1 MSDEAEKWARIIKGL
16 PEPRHRGDF
25 SYSTEVFHLT
35 PEVIT
40 KAAITTERHH
50 AIVGLLV
57 GLAVIFLG
65 CGLFYL
71 GVSGKVTSAVSAGR
85 IQVQRP

>member
-1 MSDEAEKWARIIKGL
+1 
-16 PEPRHRGDF
+16 
-25 SYSTEVFHLT
+25 
-35 PEVIT
+35 VIT

-50 AIVGLLV
+50 AVVGLLV

-71 GVSGKVTSAVSAGR
+71 APPAVRGYD
-85 IQVQRP
+85 